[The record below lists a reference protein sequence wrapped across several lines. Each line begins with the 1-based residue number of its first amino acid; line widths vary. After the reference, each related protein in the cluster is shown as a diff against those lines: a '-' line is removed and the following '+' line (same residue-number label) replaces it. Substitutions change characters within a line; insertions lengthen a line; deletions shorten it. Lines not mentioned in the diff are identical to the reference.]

1 MIYIQNTYLQGCCQS
16 KMTLKPGN
24 VSYKH
29 GMQRIMKQAL
39 EMQRCAWYC
48 RQDYDVNLD
57 EINDFW

>member
-1 MIYIQNTYLQGCCQS
+1 
-16 KMTLKPGN
+16 MTLKPGN
-24 VSYKH
+24 VSYENSEW
-29 GMQRIMKQAL
+29 RIMEQAL